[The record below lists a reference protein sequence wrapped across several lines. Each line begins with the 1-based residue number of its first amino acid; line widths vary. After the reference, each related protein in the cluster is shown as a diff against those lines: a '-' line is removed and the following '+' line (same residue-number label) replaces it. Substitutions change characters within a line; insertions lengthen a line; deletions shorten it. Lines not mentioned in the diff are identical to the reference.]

1 MSRRHNHDKNTS
13 APNTQPPYP
22 SRGGIHRPSQGLQH
36 LQPFTTH
43 RYTGK
48 VWLSPKTILINQT
61 HVQKILV
68 KLIIDKIEISIDFK
82 VGFKQCDSMP
92 PVLFMFLMVAFDKKI
107 EDKWTSLGL
116 SKSQFSRKD
125 NSPIP
130 TRQLVSNQTGTFT
143 CGTLFDLL
151 YTLYLDSGEFS
162 FETRTGIERVINILY
177 KHFTWFGI
185 GINIGTGTN
194 LSKNECK
201 FFPPTG
207 FFNTHNSQIN
217 DPTNYTLFFKNK

>member
-1 MSRRHNHDKNTS
+1 M
-13 APNTQPPYP
+13 
-22 SRGGIHRPSQGLQH
+22 
-36 LQPFTTH
+36 
-43 RYTGK
+43 
-48 VWLSPKTILINQT
+48 
-61 HVQKILV
+61 
-68 KLIIDKIEISIDFK
+68 
-82 VGFKQCDSMP
+82 
-92 PVLFMFLMVAFDKKI
+92 
-107 EDKWTSLGL
+107 
-116 SKSQFSRKD
+116 
-125 NSPIP
+125 
-130 TRQLVSNQTGTFT
+130 SNQTGTFT

-162 FETRTGIERVINILY
+162 FETRTGIERVITILY
-177 KHFTWFGI
+177 NHFTWFGI